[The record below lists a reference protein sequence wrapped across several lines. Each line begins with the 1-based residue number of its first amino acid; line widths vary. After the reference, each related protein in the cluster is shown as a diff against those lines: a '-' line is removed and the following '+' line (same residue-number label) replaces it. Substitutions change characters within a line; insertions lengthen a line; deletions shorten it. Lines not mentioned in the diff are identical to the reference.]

1 MGRQASNEVEAMTKP
16 PCDLVRRCA
25 ECGTLIRECMG
36 FVYAGDFIKAIEAI
50 SSGEAPMPPRELCG
64 VCGAK
69 RLD

>member
-1 MGRQASNEVEAMTKP
+1 MTTA

-36 FVYAGDFIKAIEAI
+36 FVFAGDFIKAIEEIA
-50 SSGEAPMPPRELCG
+50 SGEVPMPPRELCG

-69 RLD
+69 KLD